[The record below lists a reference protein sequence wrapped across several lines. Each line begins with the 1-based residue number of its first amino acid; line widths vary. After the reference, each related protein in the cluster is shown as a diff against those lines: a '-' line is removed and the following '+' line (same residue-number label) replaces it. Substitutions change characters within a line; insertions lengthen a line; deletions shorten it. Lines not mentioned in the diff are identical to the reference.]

1 MEPGGSCLP
10 YEPELLGVIAKY
22 IGEEPA
28 AASSDLLELHKVE
41 LCDHIGGEDI
51 ITKMLEVENC
61 IKAVLGVP
69 LYAEDLLVEVG
80 VIKSVTSY
88 QEEVSM
94 YEVNYLQGVY
104 YKQDYDYLNTE
115 SDKTQFIQV

>member
-1 MEPGGSCLP
+1 MEPGGSCLL
-10 YEPELLGVIAKY
+10 YELELLGVIAKY
-22 IGEEPA
+22 IGAEPA

-41 LCDHIGGEDI
+41 LCDHIGGEDAI
-51 ITKMLEVENC
+51 AKMLEVDNSV
-61 IKAVLGVP
+61 KAVPGVQ
-69 LYAEDLLVEVG
+69 LHAEDLRVGVG
-80 VIKSVTSY
+80 VIKSVISY

-115 SDKTQFIQV
+115 SDRTQFIQV